1 MISKEYTYV
10 YTLRYSTGRWWLGW
24 NRLYQKVYILI
35 SNKISGQNKKGA
47 KLDKKWAFP
56 ISSSRLLSGLYQD
69 ILEEKEV
76 WMALICREKEE
87 NEKEY
92 VCLLTPNELKD
103 MLEYSCTNKH
113 NRINIHVSLS
123 EDESFRVREGRKKR
137 EESLIIPRNRVSNR
151 LIREVAPDPLGLISP
166 DPLALILLILEVAPD
181 ILTLISEV
189 MGFDSRSIS
198 FISIEKHDNIRKEDV

>member
-1 MISKEYTYV
+1 
-10 YTLRYSTGRWWLGW
+10 
-24 NRLYQKVYILI
+24 
-35 SNKISGQNKKGA
+35 
-47 KLDKKWAFP
+47 
-56 ISSSRLLSGLYQD
+56 
-69 ILEEKEV
+69 
-76 WMALICREKEE
+76 
-87 NEKEY
+87 
-92 VCLLTPNELKD
+92 

-113 NRINIHVSLS
+113 NRINIHVSIS

-137 EESLIIPRNRVSNR
+137 EESLIIPRNRVSNG

-198 FISIEKHDNIRKEDV
+198 FISIKTPDNTRK